1 MIMKTKKT
9 ISEKVGI
16 AMLTIG
22 ILLMI
27 GTGSD
32 DATTGDILIQG
43 IIGIVLIISGGRLAK
58 FI

>member
-1 MIMKTKKT
+1 MKTKKT